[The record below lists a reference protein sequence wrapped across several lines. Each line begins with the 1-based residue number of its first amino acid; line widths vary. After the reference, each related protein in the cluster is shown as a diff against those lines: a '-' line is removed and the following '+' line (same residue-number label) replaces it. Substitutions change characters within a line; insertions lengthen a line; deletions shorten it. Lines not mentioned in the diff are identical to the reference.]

1 MRLYNVY
8 VQSEPEKMF
17 MCGHVYVRFEKVDI
31 YTARRSGYPRYRTRR
46 QRLCLFQ

>member
-17 MCGHVYVRFEKVDI
+17 MCGYVYVRFEKGDI
-31 YTARRSGYPRYRTRR
+31 YTDQTVKFEQSAGQTI
-46 QRLCLFQ
+46 